1 MIRHAMLAALL
12 TSLAAAAAPAAD
24 APAEIK
30 LGTLYASSG
39 RFASISM
46 PVHYGLKLWIDQKNA
61 EGGVYVKAFDKKIP
75 LKLVA
80 YDDQSNTATAATLY
94 NQLITQDKVDILI
107 SDSGSVLTSVA
118 VPIARD
124 HKMFLIDQTGTG
136 ATFFTPD
143 NPYIALM
150 ADPVS
155 SIWPKPLADFITHD
169 GPGLGIKR
177 VAILYATNDF
187 TGTQANA
194 VRKFIKESNSGVE
207 IVYDEGVPTETS
219 NYTVLLNNIRAA
231 NPDAVVHLGYAS
243 NDIAFLHNV
252 QDSGI
257 KFKFLFC
264 IYPGI
269 ETELLEKNVGN
280 KALNYLFTYVT
291 SSEFTYE
298 TNFGMPLKDF
308 RAAWHQKYADAHVE
322 FGFNSVAGYTTGL
335 VLEKA
340 LAAAAKSRSA
350 RAAQGGVQPLRQ
362 SQDPRRHLRARS
374 DRRANRRNHPARAA
388 CRRRSGSPEARSP
401 SGRTRWRTGSRSTRA
416 RDERWFG
423 RTRDRPRRSAECSPT
438 ACSPAS
444 CSVSTSLSSGSGSI
458 SCSASCASST
468 WRMAIF

>member
-1 MIRHAMLAALL
+1 MIRLAIFAALL
-12 TSLAAAAAPAAD
+12 ASTATVAAQAAD

-39 RFASISM
+39 RYASISL
-46 PVHYGLKLWIDQKNA
+46 PVHNGLKLWIDQMNA
-61 EGGVYVKAFDKKIP
+61 AGGAYVKAFDKKIP

-94 NQLITQDKVDILI
+94 NQLITQDKVDVLI

-124 HKMFLIDQTGTG
+124 HKMFLFDQTGTG

-150 ADPVS
+150 SDPVS
-155 SIWPKPLADFITHD
+155 TIWPKPLADFLTHD

-177 VAILYATNDF
+177 VAMLYATNDF

-207 IVYDEGVPTETS
+207 LVFDEGVPTETS

-243 NDIAFLHNV
+243 NDIAFLRNV

-257 KFKFLFC
+257 KFKFLFA
-264 IYPGI
+264 IYPGL
-269 ETELLEKNVGN
+269 ETELLEKNVGD
-280 KALNYLFTYVT
+280 KGLSYVFTYVP
-291 SSEFTYE
+291 SSEISYE
-298 TNFGMPLKDF
+298 TNFGMSLKDY
-308 RAAWHQKYADAHVE
+308 RDAWHKKYTDSKVE

-340 LAAAAKSRSA
+340 LATAASLDQLELRKAVFALSGNLKTLDGTFELDPNG
-350 RAAQGGVQPLRQ
+350 AQIGEITPLGQ
-362 SQDPRRHLRARS
+362 FLPGSDGQKLVTVWPHEVASGKPVYPR
-374 DRRANRRNHPARAA
+374 P
-388 CRRRSGSPEARSP
+388 
-401 SGRTRWRTGSRSTRA
+401 
-416 RDERWFG
+416 
-423 RTRDRPRRSAECSPT
+423 
-438 ACSPAS
+438 
-444 CSVSTSLSSGSGSI
+444 
-458 SCSASCASST
+458 
-468 WRMAIF
+468 

>member
-1 MIRHAMLAALL
+1 MIRLSIFAAFLASVAL
-12 TSLAAAAAPAAD
+12 SSVQAAD

-39 RFASISM
+39 RYASISL
-46 PVHYGLKLWIDQKNA
+46 PVHYGLKLWIDQMNA
-61 EGGVYVKAFDKKIP
+61 GGGAYVKAFDKKIP

-80 YDDQSNTATAATLY
+80 YDDQSSTATAATLY
-94 NQLITQDKVDILI
+94 NQLITQDKVDILT

-124 HKMFLIDQTGTG
+124 HKMFLFDQTGTG

-155 SIWPKPLADFITHD
+155 SIWPKPLADFLIHD

-187 TGTQANA
+187 TGTQATA
-194 VRKFIKESNSGVE
+194 VRKFIKESNSGLD
-207 IVYDEGVPTETS
+207 IVFDEGVPTETS

-231 NPDAVVHLGYAS
+231 NPDAVIHLGYPS
-243 NDIAFLHNV
+243 NDIAFLRNV

-264 IYPGI
+264 IYPGA
-269 ETELLEKNVGN
+269 EAELLEKNVGN
-280 KALNYLFTYVT
+280 KALNYVFTYVA
-291 SSEFTYE
+291 SSLISYE

-308 RAAWHQKYADAHVE
+308 KAAWEKKYANSHVE

-335 VLEKA
+335 VLEKTLATAASLDQLDLRKAVFA
-340 LAAAAKSRSA
+340 LSGNLKTLDGTFELDANG
-350 RAAQGGVQPLRQ
+350 AQIGEATPIGQRVLDGDHLKLVVVWPPAFANGKPIY
-362 SQDPRRHLRARS
+362 PR
-374 DRRANRRNHPARAA
+374 P
-388 CRRRSGSPEARSP
+388 
-401 SGRTRWRTGSRSTRA
+401 
-416 RDERWFG
+416 
-423 RTRDRPRRSAECSPT
+423 
-438 ACSPAS
+438 
-444 CSVSTSLSSGSGSI
+444 
-458 SCSASCASST
+458 
-468 WRMAIF
+468 

>member
-1 MIRHAMLAALL
+1 MIRLSVFAALL
-12 TSLAAAAAPAAD
+12 ASVTTASVQAAD

-39 RFASISM
+39 RYASISM
-46 PVHYGLKLWIDQKNA
+46 PVHDGLKLWIDQKNA

-80 YDDQSNTATAATLY
+80 YDDQSSTATAATLY
-94 NQLITQDKVDILI
+94 NQLITQDKVDILVA
-107 SDSGSVLTSVA
+107 DSGSVLTSVA

-136 ATFFTPD
+136 ANFFTPD

-155 SIWPKPLADFITHD
+155 SIWPKPLADFLTRD

-177 VAILYATNDF
+177 IAMLYATNDF

-207 IVYDEGVPTETS
+207 LVFDEGVPTETS
-219 NYTVLLNNIRAA
+219 NYTVLLNNIRAS
-231 NPDAVVHLGYAS
+231 NPDAVLHLGYAS
-243 NDIAFLHNV
+243 NDISFLRNV

-257 KFKFLFC
+257 KFKFLFS

-280 KALNYLFTYVT
+280 KALNYVFTYVT
-291 SSEFTYE
+291 SMDIAYNNE
-298 TNFGMPLKDF
+298 FGMSLKEYSD
-308 RAAWHQKYADAHVE
+308 AWHKKYADSHVE
-322 FGFNSVAGYTTGL
+322 FGFNSIAGYTTGL

-340 LAAAAKSRSA
+340 LATTDSLD
-350 RAAQGGVQPLRQ
+350 QLELRK
-362 SQDPRRHLRARS
+362 AI
-374 DRRANRRNHPARAA
+374 
-388 CRRRSGSPEARSP
+388 
-401 SGRTRWRTGSRSTRA
+401 
-416 RDERWFG
+416 F
-423 RTRDRPRRSAECSPT
+423 
-438 ACSPAS
+438 
-444 CSVSTSLSSGSGSI
+444 SLSGKLKTLDGTFELDANGGQI
-458 SCSASCASST
+458 GELTPLGQFIAGEDDHLKLVTVWPHELANGKPVYP
-468 WRMAIF
+468 RP

>member
-1 MIRHAMLAALL
+1 MIRLSMVAALL
-12 TSLAAAAAPAAD
+12 ASAAIGAAQAAD

-39 RFASISM
+39 RYASISL
-46 PVHYGLKLWIDQKNA
+46 PVHYGLKLWIDQMNA
-61 EGGVYVKAFDKKIP
+61 DGGAFVKAFNKKIP
-75 LKLVA
+75 LKLIA

-124 HKMFLIDQTGTG
+124 HKMFLFDQTGTG
-136 ATFFTPD
+136 ATFFTAD

-155 SIWPKPLADFITHD
+155 SIWPKPLADFLTHD

-177 VAILYATNDF
+177 VAMLYATNDF

-194 VRKFIKESNSGVE
+194 VRKFLKESNSGVE
-207 IVYDEGVPTETS
+207 LVFDEGVPTETS
-219 NYTVLLNNIRAA
+219 NYTVLLNNIRAS
-231 NPDAVVHLGYAS
+231 NPDAVLHLGYPS
-243 NDIAFLHNV
+243 NDIAFLRNV

-264 IYPGI
+264 IYPGT
-269 ETELLEKNVGN
+269 ETELLERNLGD

-291 SSEFTYE
+291 ASKISYE

-308 RAAWHQKYADAHVE
+308 REAWEKKYAGSHVE

-335 VLEKA
+335 VLEKTLATTESLDQLA
-340 LAAAAKSRSA
+340 LRKAVFDLSGKLKTLDGTFELDPTG
-350 RAAQGGVQPLRQ
+350 AQIGEATPIGQLIPDNDHLKLTVVWPQTFANGKPVY
-362 SQDPRRHLRARS
+362 PR
-374 DRRANRRNHPARAA
+374 P
-388 CRRRSGSPEARSP
+388 
-401 SGRTRWRTGSRSTRA
+401 
-416 RDERWFG
+416 
-423 RTRDRPRRSAECSPT
+423 
-438 ACSPAS
+438 
-444 CSVSTSLSSGSGSI
+444 
-458 SCSASCASST
+458 
-468 WRMAIF
+468 